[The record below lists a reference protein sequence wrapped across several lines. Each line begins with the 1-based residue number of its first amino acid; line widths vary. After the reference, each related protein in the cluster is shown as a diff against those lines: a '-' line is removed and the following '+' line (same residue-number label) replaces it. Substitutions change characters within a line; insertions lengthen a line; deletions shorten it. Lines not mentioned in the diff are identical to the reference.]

1 MKYILFFLI
10 LFSSKHI
17 LLANEITME
26 QARKVAMSFFCET
39 IRSRGGIP
47 RLQLVW
53 DGESTTTR
61 GGSSP
66 AFYVFNR
73 MDSDGFV
80 IISGD
85 DVTMPI
91 LGYSCSNHFVVEN
104 MPPNLLDWMDELR
117 NQINAVREEHVV
129 GTSYISKAWTRAS
142 DAIGGDGLES
152 LSGGKLEKTLEK
164 MTNSTMKGF
173 ILGMAVTAVIQS
185 SSATTVMVVGFVNS
199 GIMKL
204 RQAIGIIMGANVGT
218 TITSW
223 ILSLSGIEGDSL
235 VMQLLKPSSFSA
247 VFAFVGIILLMF
259 CNSEKKKHL
268 GTIFLGFG
276 ILMVGMDQM
285 SAAVEPLSDDPTFTG
300 FLTLFNN
307 PVFGILA
314 GALLTAVIQSSSAS
328 VGILQ
333 ALSKTGAISYSM
345 AIPIVMGQNIGTCVT
360 ALISCIGAKKNAK
373 RAAFVHLYFNI
384 IGTLVICALFY
395 GSNLF
400 INYGF
405 LNDIVGP
412 ENIAVIHTA
421 FNLLATAILLP
432 FNKYLEKLACLTI
445 KDKEEDSDVPF
456 LDERFLNTPSV
467 ATERA
472 KSLAEK
478 MARLSEGTLLGALEL
493 VDHYD
498 EKVAETIHENE
509 DMIDSYEDVISTYLV
524 KLSSKQLSADDSK
537 TIQLILHTIGDFER
551 ISDHAVSIVKVAQE
565 IHEKNISF
573 SKEAKAGLA
582 VMIDALREIINNATV
597 AFVDNDLAL
606 ASKVEPLEQVIDRL
620 RDKLK
625 DAHVK
630 RLTNG
635 TCTIELGFVFS
646 DLITNIE
653 RVSDHCSNIAIGV
666 IEINRNGYDAHEYL
680 HELKNSDDIQYNADY
695 KAYKQ
700 KYTLPKEALSVR
712 EVSVGVP
719 VN

>member
-1 MKYILFFLI
+1 MRAAD
-10 LFSSKHI
+10 
-17 LLANEITME
+17 LA
-26 QARKVAMSFFCET
+26 VVHGFFFCVEF
-39 IRSRGGIP
+39 
-47 RLQLVW
+47 
-53 DGESTTTR
+53 
-61 GGSSP
+61 
-66 AFYVFNR
+66 A
-73 MDSDGFV
+73 
-80 IISGD
+80 GD
-85 DVTMPI
+85 E
-91 LGYSCSNHFVVEN
+91 F
-104 MPPNLLDWMDELR
+104 R
-117 NQINAVREEHVV
+117 
-129 GTSYISKAWTRAS
+129 
-142 DAIGGDGLES
+142 
-152 LSGGKLEKTLEK
+152 
-164 MTNSTMKGF
+164 
-173 ILGMAVTAVIQS
+173 
-185 SSATTVMVVGFVNS
+185 
-199 GIMKL
+199 
-204 RQAIGIIMGANVGT
+204 
-218 TITSW
+218 
-223 ILSLSGIEGDSL
+223 EGDSL

-467 ATERA
+467 ATEL
-472 KSLAEK
+472 K
-478 MARLSEGTLLGALEL
+478 LLVER
-493 VDHYD
+493 
-498 EKVAETIHENE
+498 KKNC
-509 DMIDSYEDVISTYLV
+509 SC
-524 KLSSKQLSADDSK
+524 KQ
-537 TIQLILHTIGDFER
+537 IECC
-551 ISDHAVSIVKVAQE
+551 
-565 IHEKNISF
+565 
-573 SKEAKAGLA
+573 
-582 VMIDALREIINNATV
+582 
-597 AFVDNDLAL
+597 VDNRNVLRTYDII
-606 ASKVEPLEQVIDRL
+606 KETVVDKEVRTVE
-620 RDKLK
+620 
-625 DAHVK
+625 
-630 RLTNG
+630 
-635 TCTIELGFVFS
+635 
-646 DLITNIE
+646 
-653 RVSDHCSNIAIGV
+653 
-666 IEINRNGYDAHEYL
+666 
-680 HELKNSDDIQYNADY
+680 
-695 KAYKQ
+695 
-700 KYTLPKEALSVR
+700 
-712 EVSVGVP
+712 
-719 VN
+719 

>member
-1 MKYILFFLI
+1 MDLF
-10 LFSSKHI
+10 
-17 LLANEITME
+17 M
-26 QARKVAMSFFCET
+26 V
-39 IRSRGGIP
+39 
-47 RLQLVW
+47 LQLLC
-53 DGESTTTR
+53 GLALFLFGMNS
-61 GGSSP
+61 
-66 AFYVFNR
+66 
-73 MDSDGFV
+73 M
-80 IISGD
+80 
-85 DVTMPI
+85 
-91 LGYSCSNHFVVEN
+91 
-104 MPPNLLDWMDELR
+104 
-117 NQINAVREEHVV
+117 
-129 GTSYISKAWTRAS
+129 
-142 DAIGGDGLES
+142 GDGLES

-173 ILGMAVTAVIQS
+173 ILGAAVTAVIQS

-345 AIPIVMGQNIGTCVT
+345 AITIDMGKNIGTFVT
-360 ALISCIGAKKNAK
+360 SHNTCISAKKNAK

>member
-1 MKYILFFLI
+1 MDLF
-10 LFSSKHI
+10 
-17 LLANEITME
+17 M
-26 QARKVAMSFFCET
+26 V
-39 IRSRGGIP
+39 
-47 RLQLVW
+47 LQLLC
-53 DGESTTTR
+53 GLALFLFGMNS
-61 GGSSP
+61 
-66 AFYVFNR
+66 
-73 MDSDGFV
+73 M
-80 IISGD
+80 
-85 DVTMPI
+85 
-91 LGYSCSNHFVVEN
+91 
-104 MPPNLLDWMDELR
+104 
-117 NQINAVREEHVV
+117 
-129 GTSYISKAWTRAS
+129 
-142 DAIGGDGLES
+142 GDGLES

-173 ILGMAVTAVIQS
+173 ILGAAVTAVIQS

-551 ISDHAVSIVKVAQE
+551 ISDHSVNLLESAEEMHQKEIHFSKDAQE
-565 IHEKNISF
+565 ELQVL
-573 SKEAKAGLA
+573 EDA
-582 VMIDALREIINNATV
+582 VQDTLSRTTDAFRKG
-597 AFVDNDLAL
+597 DLHL
-606 ASKVEPLEQVIDRL
+606 ASKVEPLEAVVNELVRAIKARHVARL
-620 RDKLK
+620 QAGSCSIEYGFVLDDL
-625 DAHVK
+625 
-630 RLTNG
+630 LTNY
-635 TCTIELGFVFS
+635 
-646 DLITNIE
+646 E
-653 RVSDHCSNIAIGV
+653 RVCDHCSNVAV
-666 IEINRNGYDAHEYL
+666 AQIEVAQDSFDTHAYL
-680 HELKNSDDIQYNADY
+680 NDLRHGND
-695 KAYKQ
+695 
-700 KYTLPKEALSVR
+700 TKESEEFHRRLGRYR
-712 EVSVGVP
+712 ERYLFPDGQTAEE
-719 VN
+719 N